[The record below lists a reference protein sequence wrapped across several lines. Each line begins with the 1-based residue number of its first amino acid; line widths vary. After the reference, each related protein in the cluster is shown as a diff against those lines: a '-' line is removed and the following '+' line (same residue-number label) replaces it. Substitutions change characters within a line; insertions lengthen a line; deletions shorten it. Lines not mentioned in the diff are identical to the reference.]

1 MIRFIPPL
9 GGNGDALTSPP
20 GRLTL
25 TVFTWHSLSKVY
37 FNSLNSK
44 LVLTEQHLVVKAW
57 VRITMLLRDRRQS
70 VVLSS
75 TISPV
80 HCLLLYFS
88 QVWDDTAHNQTL
100 NRFVHPQGAKTSS
113 WVIYLKMDLGNF
125 RSVMEHYPP
134 AGKGLETPSVRWW
147 TPSPR
152 TWKALPN
159 KARPGQT
166 ALALVLCQSFLNQ
179 SPTVMSLRHTGLL
192 LSMLS
197 SWICEESSDTSL
209 KPQPLPAYWTP
220 MWFFRSSTECL
231 RGIVQEYL
239 NNFAGYNE
247 NCNICL
253 CIIQMKASA
262 SGSFSLPNGK
272 HEPTRGWPQ
281 GLSFSDL
288 RMTWQEPQSIP
299 WYMAS
304 SPFTPGTSVLEI
316 SSLKSW
322 FPSGVLPP
330 PLCLLSD
337 LAPRELDLWLAEKP
351 DTFRRNRSAE
361 QKSLRNK
368 SKP

>member
-20 GRLTL
+20 RRLTL
-25 TVFTWHSLSKVY
+25 TVFTCHSLSEVY

-147 TPSPR
+147 TASPQ

-166 ALALVLCQSFLNQ
+166 ALALVLCQSVPVAHRYVPETHRLIAVYAVKLNMWR
-179 SPTVMSLRHTGLL
+179 VLRYLTK
-192 LSMLS
+192 
-197 SWICEESSDTSL
+197 TSAA
-209 KPQPLPAYWTP
+209 P
-220 MWFFRSSTECL
+220 
-231 RGIVQEYL
+231 
-239 NNFAGYNE
+239 
-247 NCNICL
+247 
-253 CIIQMKASA
+253 
-262 SGSFSLPNGK
+262 
-272 HEPTRGWPQ
+272 
-281 GLSFSDL
+281 
-288 RMTWQEPQSIP
+288 
-299 WYMAS
+299 
-304 SPFTPGTSVLEI
+304 
-316 SSLKSW
+316 
-322 FPSGVLPP
+322 
-330 PLCLLSD
+330 CLLNPHVILQKFCRMS
-337 LAPRELDLWLAEKP
+337 PRHCAGIFE
-351 DTFRRNRSAE
+351 
-361 QKSLRNK
+361 
-368 SKP
+368 